1 VVCKIPKETRNG
13 TPRIKLG
20 DYTQP
25 LTAFSN
31 HPVEMMRQLR
41 ECRRTIVLT
50 VDGKP
55 EAVLQ
60 DVEANQRLLDLAA
73 LADEAEGIRQGE
85 EDIAAG
91 RTRPAEE
98 FFAVFEAKHGMRG

>member
-1 VVCKIPKETRNG
+1 MG

-20 DYTQP
+20 DDTQP

-41 ECRRTIVLT
+41 ESRRPIVLT
-50 VDGKP
+50 VEGKP

-91 RTRPAEE
+91 RTRPCGGVLRC
-98 FFAVFEAKHGMRG
+98 F